1 MLLINNIEKFNKYY
15 NYSNTIIDNNEYNY
29 IFKELKLKSNTEIL
43 YNIII
48 NTLNYIGNRDI

>member
-1 MLLINNIEKFNKYY
+1 MLLINNTEKFNKYY

-43 YNIII
+43 YNIIT